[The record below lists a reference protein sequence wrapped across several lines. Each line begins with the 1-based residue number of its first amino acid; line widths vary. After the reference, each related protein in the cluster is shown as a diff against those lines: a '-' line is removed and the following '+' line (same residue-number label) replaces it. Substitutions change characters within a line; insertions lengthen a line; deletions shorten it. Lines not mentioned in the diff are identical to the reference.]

1 MCWYTGRLNR
11 LGVLE
16 CGLEDPSKQSAVYCP
31 NGQQNCDRYT
41 QMQSI
46 FNRGTEQQGW
56 NTAYVQEK
64 PNSLV
69 FNVFIFLQV
78 SYVLWSTLIY
88 LCSTCCMPRH
98 ACLVV
103 QGD

>member
-11 LGVLE
+11 LGVLQ
-16 CGLEDPSKQSAVYCP
+16 CDLQDPSKQSAVYCP
-31 NGQQNCDRYT
+31 GGQQTCGRYT
-41 QMQSI
+41 QMQNI

-56 NTAYVQEK
+56 NSAHVQEK

-78 SYVLWSTLIY
+78 RPL
-88 LCSTCCMPRH
+88 
-98 ACLVV
+98 
-103 QGD
+103 